1 MPEIKESS
9 NSLVDFLS
17 QWQENTKAFR
27 EMIKEIQKIMNE
39 LAGNSDTIIIN
50 PETLEELKRSGVPF
64 DTIPAPTV
72 DQLFDQRKKN
82 AFMKIGQLPSLPQGL
97 PPAVQAL
104 YQEIRECIFF
114 GLNGAAITMSAI
126 LIEFVLKHTLFIK
139 EAGGYQKANT
149 QDWDKF
155 ENMELGP
162 AINRAERAGML
173 DAKMAKRLDSFR
185 RAIRNPYSHYNIK
198 KITYGVVAEKVKQVD
213 TKTGAVTE
221 VDMAAKDHPM
231 IQTQVK
237 PWVDENNVLAVFA
250 FADEVVK
257 YLLSQIQS

>member
-1 MPEIKESS
+1 
-9 NSLVDFLS
+9 
-17 QWQENTKAFR
+17 
-27 EMIKEIQKIMNE
+27 MIEDIEKIMSK
-39 LAGNSDTIIIN
+39 LAGNSNIIIVN
-50 PETLEELKRSGVPF
+50 PQTLEELRRSGVPL
-64 DTIPAPTV
+64 DIVPAPTV

-126 LIEFVLKHTLFIK
+126 LIEFVLKHTVFIK

-149 QDWDKF
+149 QDWDQF

-162 AINRAERAGML
+162 AINREKRAGIL
-173 DAKMAKRLDSFR
+173 DTKMATTLDSFR
-185 RAIRNPYSHYNIK
+185 KTVRNPYSHYNIK
-198 KITYGVVAEKVKQVD
+198 KITYGVVAEKVKKVD

-231 IQTQVK
+231 IQAQVK
-237 PWVDENNVLAVFA
+237 PWVDENNVLAVFT

-257 YLLSQIQS
+257 YLLSQIQV